1 MRHPCFSN
9 DEGPTQRVECPSPT
23 RLGTNLPVSRPS
35 EPAPVYAAALLA
47 PSAEALLPA
56 PSVPEIA
63 AEAPAQ
69 ALGDLFSLVY
79 RQMAALVG
87 SDRGDLDDLV
97 QIAAEQAVR
106 GIHRFRGDSA
116 LGTWTYRICY
126 TTLLKHHR
134 WRARWRRRFRLTRD
148 GKLPEL
154 ALERSGAPD
163 ALEQIE
169 RIERLRSA
177 IAALP
182 PKRRAVVVLHDLEG
196 LDLGEICRIVDA
208 RLGTVKSRLRDGR
221 RALARVLADD
231 PYFGERACGTK
242 HDEAT

>member
-1 MRHPCFSN
+1 
-9 DEGPTQRVECPSPT
+9 
-23 RLGTNLPVSRPS
+23 VSRPS
-35 EPAPVYAAALLA
+35 EPVPAYAAAFAA
-47 PSAEALLPA
+47 PSAETLLSA
-56 PSVPEIA
+56 PSVPAIA
-63 AEAPAQ
+63 AEGAAQ
-69 ALGDLFSLVY
+69 AFGDLFSLVY

-134 WRARWRRRFRLTRD
+134 WRARWRRRFHLTSD

-154 ALERSGAPD
+154 ALERTGAAD

-177 IAALP
+177 VAALP

-221 RALARVLADD
+221 RALARLLGDD
-231 PYFGERACGTK
+231 PYFGDRACRTQE
-242 HDEAT
+242 EAT